1 MRFKRIKKCQ
11 YCKKEFEP
19 WPPTA
24 KVCSIDCAANIARKK
39 REKLERAEIRTKR
52 EALKTRS
59 DYLKEAQ
66 REFNSYIRERDRGKG
81 CICCKV
87 PLGFESIGGAY
98 DAGHY
103 RSVGSAPHL
112 RFNENN
118 CHGQTKKCNR
128 WGAGRAVDYR
138 IGLISRI
145 GEVAVQELENDNSTA
160 KWTIEDLKSIKAHYK
175 AKKNELRER
184 RAYEMNDLHLAEVAN
199 EQS

>member
-1 MRFKRIKKCQ
+1 MKYKRIKKCQ

-66 REFNSYIRERDRGKG
+66 KEFNGYIRQRDYNLP
-81 CICCKV
+81 CISC
-87 PLGFESIGGAY
+87 GRYHTGSY

-103 RSVGSAPHL
+103 RTVAAAPQL
-112 RFNENN
+112 RFEPNN
-118 CHGQTKKCNR
+118 CHKQCVPCNQHKS
-128 WGAGRAVDYR
+128 GNIVEYR
-138 IGLISRI
+138 KGLIRRL

>member
-1 MRFKRIKKCQ
+1 MKYKRIKKCQ

-66 REFNSYIRERDRGKG
+66 REFNSYIRERDYDKP
-81 CICCKV
+81 CISC
-87 PLGFESIGGAY
+87 GSIQRMAW

-103 RSVGSAPHL
+103 RSVGAAPQL
-112 RFNENN
+112 RFREAN
-118 CHGQTKKCNR
+118 CHRQCVPCNQHKS
-128 WGAGRAVDYR
+128 GNAIEYR
-138 IGLISRI
+138 IGLIRRL

-175 AKKNELRER
+175 AKTKELRER